1 MSKSPYKMSVLLLEH
16 VLEAVKPDLL
26 IVCGSHKAVV
36 DVFVPEND
44 REEIFLIVDD
54 IDSEDVMTTGEMVN
68 KLKTIKS
75 NYSVSLAKENPD
87 DKGELYKL
95 CDLAQTVMLLEGTD
109 KDDKPVIRVGLMAM
123 PNHNGG
129 LKI

>member
-36 DVFVPEND
+36 DVFLV
-44 REEIFLIVDD
+44 VDD
-54 IDSEDVMTTGEMVN
+54 IDSEDVMTTGAMVD

-95 CDLAQTVMLLEGTD
+95 CDLAQTIMLLEGTD